1 VKRTYDSG
9 SNGTSSGLHRNNDPN
24 QRPSNGS
31 LRFWAAFWTVFW
43 GLLVGVG
50 AAVGYVFLTD
60 RHPIGILS
68 IGFFMLGCGL
78 GVGLYLPAHFN
89 SARKKRDMFVRV
101 GGDPTGITPWMF
113 GAMGGSITEDGLWEW
128 YTYSG
133 SSGESSAI

>member
-1 VKRTYDSG
+1 MKRTYDSG

-68 IGFFMLGCGL
+68 IVFFMLGCGL

>member
-1 VKRTYDSG
+1 MKRTYDAG
-9 SNGTSSGLHRNNDPN
+9 SKGTSGLHRNNDPN

-68 IGFFMLGCGL
+68 TVFFMLGCGL